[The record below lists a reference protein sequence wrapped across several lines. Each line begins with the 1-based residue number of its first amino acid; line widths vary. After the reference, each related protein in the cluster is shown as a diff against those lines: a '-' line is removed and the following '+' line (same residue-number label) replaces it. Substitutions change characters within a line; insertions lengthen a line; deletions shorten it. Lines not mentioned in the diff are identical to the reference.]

1 MTTAEGGICVPLIV
15 SGLDVQRGKID
26 TSNLMHVTDLFPT
39 VLDYVGISR
48 PDVYRGKKLAPLYG
62 KSLRATFSSET
73 PSRTDNEAIC
83 FEMAESKAVI
93 KGQWK
98 ATLLLPP
105 YGDGM
110 HWKLY
115 DIIRNYSEK
124 KDLSHQYTDKLKEL
138 VSDWERY
145 ATSVGYI
152 SSDGTHI
159 IEEIGA
165 EDFYEIPLHD
175 GHSQGN

>member
-115 DIIRNYSEK
+115 DISR
-124 KDLSHQYTDKLKEL
+124 D
-138 VSDWERY
+138 
-145 ATSVGYI
+145 
-152 SSDGTHI
+152 
-159 IEEIGA
+159 
-165 EDFYEIPLHD
+165 
-175 GHSQGN
+175 

>member
-73 PSRTDNEAIC
+73 
-83 FEMAESKAVI
+83 
-93 KGQWK
+93 
-98 ATLLLPP
+98 
-105 YGDGM
+105 
-110 HWKLY
+110 
-115 DIIRNYSEK
+115 
-124 KDLSHQYTDKLKEL
+124 
-138 VSDWERY
+138 
-145 ATSVGYI
+145 
-152 SSDGTHI
+152 
-159 IEEIGA
+159 
-165 EDFYEIPLHD
+165 
-175 GHSQGN
+175 HS

>member
-115 DIIRNYSEK
+115 DISRDYSEK
-124 KDLSHQYTDKLKEL
+124 KRFVSSIYRQTEGVSFRLGTLCYICRIYFIRWYTYYRRNRGRRFL
-138 VSDWERY
+138 
-145 ATSVGYI
+145 
-152 SSDGTHI
+152 
-159 IEEIGA
+159 
-165 EDFYEIPLHD
+165 
-175 GHSQGN
+175 

>member
-39 VLDYVGISR
+39 VLDYVG
-48 PDVYRGKKLAPLYG
+48 
-62 KSLRATFSSET
+62 
-73 PSRTDNEAIC
+73 

-115 DIIRNYSEK
+115 DISRDYSEK

>member
-73 PSRTDNEAIC
+73 PS
-83 FEMAESKAVI
+83 
-93 KGQWK
+93 
-98 ATLLLPP
+98 P
-105 YGDGM
+105 
-110 HWKLY
+110 
-115 DIIRNYSEK
+115 
-124 KDLSHQYTDKLKEL
+124 
-138 VSDWERY
+138 
-145 ATSVGYI
+145 
-152 SSDGTHI
+152 
-159 IEEIGA
+159 
-165 EDFYEIPLHD
+165 
-175 GHSQGN
+175 